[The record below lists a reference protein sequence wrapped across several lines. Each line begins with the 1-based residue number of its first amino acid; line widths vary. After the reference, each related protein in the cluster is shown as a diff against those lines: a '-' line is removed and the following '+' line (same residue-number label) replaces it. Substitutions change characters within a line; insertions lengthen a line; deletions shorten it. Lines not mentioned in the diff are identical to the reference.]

1 MATPASG
8 PAYNPEAVHDTR
20 HARRRSSLM
29 LFSVLALAA
38 VAALLTTVAL
48 LMAPPDMTIGQARA
62 RGLGLI
68 AATLAAVLLVAAF
81 WQRYLI
87 RAASRD
93 SAILQRTVAAL
104 RRREASDQ
112 AEFTLMS
119 CIGDLIEVFTRT
131 RHLEP
136 ILHEAARVLQP
147 TFQADA
153 LVLQLHEPET
163 GRVALAVEQGDHQL
177 DLGEETRRA
186 VIEGGK
192 SILANEL
199 SASPGFGNLAQRG
212 YASLMVAPLGRGR
225 RSTDRSIGLVAAL
238 GRRASAFTGHELAL
252 LTRFARHAG
261 LLIENA
267 QLYKRAERLAERD
280 GLTDLYNQRHF
291 VAMLNAEIA
300 KGAKLSAPVA
310 LLMADLDNFKQYND
324 AHGHPKGDVA
334 LREVARMLAENTR
347 QRDIVARYGG
357 EEFVII
363 LPATGRAGARRV
375 AEAIRAEVERFRFPD
390 AERPGAITITIGVA
404 VFPDDATN
412 AEALIQRA
420 DDALYR
426 GKRAGKNRV
435 TWASEPAEPLPQD
448 AEPPTSRASSP
459 LPPPA
464 AQ

>member
-1 MATPASG
+1 MVPPASG
-8 PAYNPEAVHDTR
+8 PAYNPEGVHDMR

-29 LFSVLALAA
+29 LFGILALAA
-38 VAALLTTVAL
+38 LAALLSTAAL
-48 LMAPPDMTIGQARA
+48 LMAPPDLTIGQARA

-68 AATLAAVLLVAAF
+68 AATLAAVLLIAAF
-81 WQRYLI
+81 WQRYLV
-87 RAASRD
+87 RAAARD
-93 SAILQRTVAAL
+93 AAILQRTVAAL
-104 RRREASDQ
+104 RRREAADQ

-131 RHLEP
+131 RNLEP
-136 ILHEAARVLQP
+136 ILHEAVRALQP

-153 LVLQLHEPET
+153 LVLQLHDAET
-163 GRVALAVEQGDHQL
+163 GRVALAVEEGDHRL
-177 DLGEETRRA
+177 DLGDATRRA
-186 VIEGGK
+186 VIEGGR

-199 SASPGFGNLAQRG
+199 SASAGFGNLAQRG

-225 RSTDRSIGLVAAL
+225 RSTDRSIGLIAAL
-238 GRRASAFTGHELAL
+238 GRGENDFTGHELAL

-300 KGAKLSAPVA
+300 RAGKLRAPVA

-334 LREVARMLAENTR
+334 LREIARILSENTR

-375 AEAIRAEVERFRFPD
+375 AEAIRAEVERFRFADQQP
-390 AERPGAITITIGVA
+390 PGAITITIGVA
-404 VFPDDATN
+404 VFPDDAAN

-435 TWASEPAEPLPQD
+435 TWASEPPDTPPHEAEPG
-448 AEPPTSRASSP
+448 ANTA
-459 LPPPA
+459 
-464 AQ
+464 